1 MPMPRKKIP
10 PDLRSLARGH
20 TELCIKVLAGMVSQ
34 EAVSPAARVAAANIL
49 LDRGWGKPP
58 QAHTVEN
65 GDEEIQVIFRHLVDG
80 SDLEYQTALQ
90 IDAVPVPGRSDD
102 TDEEQ

>member
-65 GDEEIQVIFRHLVDG
+65 GDEEIRVIFRHIVEG
-80 SDLEYQTALQ
+80 SDLQSALQ
-90 IDAVPVPGRSDD
+90 IDAVPQVVRNDD
-102 TDEEQ
+102 EDGEP